1 MADVNISSAP
11 WSASPVLPAQTSF
24 YIGGSERLSG
34 ISVAKLPMDGPATE
48 LALLLQ
54 MTHELE
60 LRHYW
65 EKRSAAAKQLMAAKE
80 AVRTP
85 FVTTK

>member
-1 MADVNISSAP
+1 MKR
-11 WSASPVLPAQTSF
+11 TT
-24 YIGGSERLSG
+24 E
-34 ISVAKLPMDGPATE
+34 GPATE

-60 LRHYW
+60 MRNYW

-80 AVRTP
+80 AVG
-85 FVTTK
+85 VT

>member
-1 MADVNISSAP
+1 MAEPSVSSAP
-11 WSASPVLPAQTSF
+11 WSGSPVLPNQASF

-34 ISVAKLPMDGPATE
+34 NSVAMHPMEGPAAE

-60 LRHYW
+60 LRHYC

-80 AVRTP
+80 AVSIS
-85 FVTTK
+85 